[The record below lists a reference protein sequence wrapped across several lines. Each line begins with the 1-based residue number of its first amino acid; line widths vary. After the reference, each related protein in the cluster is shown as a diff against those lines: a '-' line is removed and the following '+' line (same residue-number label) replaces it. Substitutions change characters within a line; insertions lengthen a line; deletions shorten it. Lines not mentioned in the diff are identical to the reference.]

1 METHPHCKPGEIFLG
16 RHSHALIRMS
26 VLSGI
31 RQRTESGENVPLSGA
46 SNGNYSYRLA
56 TFAPIEVVRELQRR
70 AIEAGGTVF
79 DTDLVTDP
87 TTLAAKKL
95 AEALS
100 HPA

>member
-16 RHSHALIRMS
+16 HHSHALIRMS

-56 TFAPIEVVRELQRR
+56 TFAPIQAVRELQQR
-70 AIEAGGTVF
+70 AIKAGGTLFDIDAITDPPIF
-79 DTDLVTDP
+79 DTTKSTEILEQP
-87 TTLAAKKL
+87 K
-95 AEALS
+95 
-100 HPA
+100 